1 MRFFIIRV
9 TFAPPTNNNKMN
21 LDQNLAAHFG
31 VSISAIV
38 IKNEDFGISS
48 LTACVNGVLFDVF
61 FNSKAEITFSCP
73 VH

>member
-1 MRFFIIRV
+1 
-9 TFAPPTNNNKMN
+9 MN

-38 IKNEDFGISS
+38 IKGEDFGISS

-73 VH
+73 VY